1 MKEIEEGAIAVGA
14 KNNNDTLHGGWRAES
29 TFFPFSILNLLKL
42 SFLSSVFFSSSSVL
56 IVSLVSFP
64 ALGRFF
70 TRSRDGKQIIAF
82 FVPRQF
88 FNFQFFY
95 NVQTNERGQT

>member
-1 MKEIEEGAIAVGA
+1 
-14 KNNNDTLHGGWRAES
+14 
-29 TFFPFSILNLLKL
+29 
-42 SFLSSVFFSSSSVL
+42 VFFSSSSVL